1 MKIRF
6 LLLIL
11 MGVTAIAGANDVKL
25 GLHSN
30 GKPWGI
36 YKSDEKDEKLPRV
49 LLIGDSIV
57 NSYRGSVGKALA
69 GKVAVDAWVT
79 GMNVKSPT
87 LHADL
92 KTVLQ
97 QGPYDVIHFNIGLH
111 GWPEGRIPEGQYEPL
126 LKKYVEVFRKGAPQA
141 KLIWC
146 STTQISVKGEPSR
159 LDPVNNPTII
169 ERNVIAE
176 RVMKSYGI
184 ETDDLY
190 RLMSD
195 KLDLMHGDKFH
206 WSKAGVEVQ
215 SRQVAGVIRQALT
228 GAGDGEKSRK

>member
-6 LLLIL
+6 LITTL
-11 MGVTAIAGANDVKL
+11 VAVCAVVSANDVKL

-36 YKSDEKDEKLPRV
+36 YKSGEKDVSLPRV

-111 GWPEGRIPEGQYEPL
+111 GWPKGRIPEGQYEPL
-126 LKKYVEVFRKGAPQA
+126 LKKYVEVFRKGAPQT

-146 STTQISVKGEPSR
+146 STTQISIKGEPSR

-176 RVMKSYGI
+176 SVMKSYGI

-190 RLMSD
+190 QLMSD
-195 KLDLMHGDKFH
+195 KLELMHGDKFH
-206 WSKAGVEVQ
+206 WSKEGVAVQ
-215 SRQVAGVIRQALT
+215 SKQVAEVIGRALAET
-228 GAGDGEKSRK
+228 GKSKK

>member
-1 MKIRF
+1 MKTQF
-6 LLLIL
+6 LITLL
-11 MGVTAIAGANDVKL
+11 MTVTALAGANDVEL

-36 YKSDEKDEKLPRV
+36 YKSKEKDVSLPRV

-57 NSYRGSVGKALA
+57 NGYRTPVGKALA
-69 GKVAVDAWVT
+69 KAAAVDAWVT

-92 KTVLQ
+92 KTVLE

-111 GWPEGRIPEGQYEPL
+111 GWPKGRIPEGQYEPL
-126 LKKYVEVFRKGAPQA
+126 LKKYVEVFRKGAPKA

-146 STTQISVKGEPSR
+146 STTQISMKGEPTQ
-159 LDPVNNPTII
+159 LDPENNPTITG
-169 ERNVIAE
+169 RNAIAE
-176 RVMKSYGI
+176 NVMKVYGI

-190 RLMSD
+190 KLMSD
-195 KLDLMHGDKFH
+195 KLELMHGDKFH
-206 WSKAGVEVQ
+206 WSKEGVAVQ
-215 SRQVAGVIRQALT
+215 SKQVAEVIKRALAES
-228 GAGDGEKSRK
+228 GRSKN

>member
-1 MKIRF
+1 M
-6 LLLIL
+6 
-11 MGVTAIAGANDVKL
+11 VAVCAAAGANDIQL

-36 YKSDEKDEKLPRV
+36 YKSKEKDEKLPRV

-57 NSYRGSVGKALA
+57 NGYRTPVGKALTGTA
-69 GKVAVDAWVT
+69 AVDSWVT
-79 GMNVKSPT
+79 GMNLKSKS

-92 KTVLQ
+92 KAVLK

-111 GWPEGRIPEGQYEPL
+111 GWPKGRIPEGQYGPL
-126 LKKYVEVFRKGAPQA
+126 LKKYIEVFRKEAPNT

-146 STTQISVKGEPSR
+146 TTTQISMKGDPTQ
-159 LDPVNNPTII
+159 LDPINNPTITG
-169 ERNVIAE
+169 RNAIAVK
-176 RVMKSYGI
+176 VMKGYGI

-190 RLMSD
+190 KLMSD
-195 KLDLMHGDKFH
+195 KLELMHGDKFH

-215 SRQVAGVIRQALT
+215 SDRVAEVIKQAL
-228 GAGDGEKSRK
+228 ANSGETIK